1 MSVEAPAPWCASVAE
16 VVPWEARKL
25 PMLRK
30 VVVPATTTMVQK
42 ATARF
47 QCLRAIQPAKMT
59 ATRP

>member
-1 MSVEAPAPWCASVAE
+1 
-16 VVPWEARKL
+16 
-25 PMLRK
+25 MLK
-30 VVVPATTTMVQK
+30 NVTALATTTTAQK